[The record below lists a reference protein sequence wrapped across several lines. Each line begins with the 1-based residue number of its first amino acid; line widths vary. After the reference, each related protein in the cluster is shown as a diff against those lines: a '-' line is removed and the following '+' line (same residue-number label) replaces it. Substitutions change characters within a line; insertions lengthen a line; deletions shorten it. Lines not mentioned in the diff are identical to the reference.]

1 MYQFLDELKV
11 IGEAMKDITNLK
23 QMNDIIR
30 NKCQEFLI
38 NIKRAPALNSIIIVS
53 CLKSILQSCGLEVAS
68 ISFFH
73 CFPYIQPIILYNWL
87 SF

>member
-30 NKCQEFLI
+30 NKCQEFLSKQNVQTAETI
-38 NIKRAPALNSIIIVS
+38 LPQPAKLV
-53 CLKSILQSCGLEVAS
+53 CRVLLLLGVL
-68 ISFFH
+68 
-73 CFPYIQPIILYNWL
+73 L
-87 SF
+87 